1 MTVYLPCYVQSPAL
15 GNMATLE
22 DDDEMVLISAD
33 ELDGMHRAMPSDAL
47 SAEAESEG
55 EGEEEEELK
64 GTALDD
70 YQPSDAEELELQK
83 GTIALFLSSFS
94 VAIACSSL
102 LFCIYIQC
110 GIYSQVTLW

>member
-70 YQPSDAEELELQK
+70 YQPSDERVSHGARIMGSDGITLTAPSQSLPVC
-83 GTIALFLSSFS
+83 FLGW
-94 VAIACSSL
+94 VENK
-102 LFCIYIQC
+102 
-110 GIYSQVTLW
+110 